1 MTNEEIDVAI
11 KEKQRV
17 INFDIKEF
25 TVELLI
31 QKFERGDLHIPYYQR
46 KYIWPE
52 QRKKKF
58 IIVFLIYR
66 IVT

>member
-1 MTNEEIDVAI
+1 MNSDEIDFAI

-31 QKFERGDLHIPYYQR
+31 QKFNKGDLYIPYYQR
-46 KYIWPE
+46 KYI
-52 QRKKKF
+52 
-58 IIVFLIYR
+58 
-66 IVT
+66 

>member
-31 QKFERGDLHIPYYQR
+31 QKFERGDLHIPYY
-46 KYIWPE
+46 
-52 QRKKKF
+52 
-58 IIVFLIYR
+58 
-66 IVT
+66 

>member
-46 KYIWPE
+46 K
-52 QRKKKF
+52 
-58 IIVFLIYR
+58 
-66 IVT
+66 

>member
-46 KYIWPE
+46 KYPIN
-52 QRKKKF
+52 RNNKM
-58 IIVFLIYR
+58 IYLDSSA
-66 IVT
+66 INFN